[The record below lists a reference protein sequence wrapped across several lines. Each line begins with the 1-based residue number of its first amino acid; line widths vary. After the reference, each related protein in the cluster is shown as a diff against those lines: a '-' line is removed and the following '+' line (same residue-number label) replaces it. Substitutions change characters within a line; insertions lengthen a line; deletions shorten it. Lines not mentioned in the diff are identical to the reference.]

1 MSNEEEVKSP
11 LTSQQLEEWV
21 GVVEDKAW
29 KAQAETS
36 ACRFLL
42 GNLLGQLQHMGLLDA
57 SAFIAKLRSGL
68 PPDMDNVQTQTG
80 IADLLDD
87 LQLFFHQQPKGN
99 PGEGS
104 SGGVFH

>member
-1 MSNEEEVKSP
+1 MADEEELKSP

-29 KAQAETS
+29 DAQAETS

-42 GNLLGQLQHMGLLDA
+42 GNLLGELQCMGLLDA
-57 SAFIAKLRSGL
+57 GAFITKLRSAL
-68 PPDMDNVQTQTG
+68 PPNMGNAQTQIG

-87 LQLFFHQQPKGN
+87 LQLFFHQQPKSN

-104 SGGVFH
+104 PSGVFH

>member
-1 MSNEEEVKSP
+1 MADEKK
-11 LTSQQLEEWV
+11 LEEWV

-29 KAQAETS
+29 AAQAEAS

-42 GNLLGQLQHMGLLDA
+42 GNLLGELQHMGLLDA
-57 SAFIAKLRSGL
+57 GAFITKLRSAL
-68 PPDMDNVQTQTG
+68 PPDMDNAQTQMG

-99 PGEGS
+99 PGEGNP
-104 SGGVFH
+104 GGVFH